1 MSARIRNTST
11 NPTIDVEFLDRRQAA
26 AVLKITPGTLAN
38 LHLTG
43 AGPVYYKR
51 RGKIYYLKSDLIAW
65 ILAGRIA

>member
-1 MSARIRNTST
+1 MAAATSNT
-11 NPTIDVEFLDRRQAA
+11 PTTDIQFLDRREAA

-65 ILAGRIA
+65 ILAGRVA